1 MLRRHAGAV
10 KPRGDSREARR
21 VGTFNLC
28 AGWARRYNGLMTT
41 MTDEQKRIRGYLE
54 AQGAKLSPAAIV
66 EKVREAM
73 GRLRAAAEAVPSLRF
88 AESPAPGEWS
98 ANEVMA
104 HVVDAGRHF
113 GEGILSALDGRPPGE
128 RRHADDRPAAPRHTA
143 VEWLAM
149 LDQDREALFDRAL
162 HADATARLEQ
172 SISHGFFGMLNWRET
187 LLFIRIHDLDHA
199 GQLEKIAAALG
210 ARA

>member
-1 MLRRHAGAV
+1 
-10 KPRGDSREARR
+10 
-21 VGTFNLC
+21 
-28 AGWARRYNGLMTT
+28 MTT

-54 AQGAKLSPAAIV
+54 AQGAKLTPVAIV

-73 GRLRAAAEAVPSLRF
+73 GRLRAAAVAVPPAQF
-88 AESPAPGEWS
+88 AEAPAPGEWS

-104 HVVDAGRHF
+104 HVFDAGRHF
-113 GEGILSALDGRPPGE
+113 GEGILRALDGHPPGE
-128 RRHADDRPAAPRHTA
+128 RRHADERPAAPSHPA
-143 VEWLAM
+143 AEWLAM
-149 LDQDREALFDRAL
+149 LDRDREALFERAL
-162 HADATARLEQ
+162 RADPAARLEQ
-172 SISHGFFGMLNWRET
+172 SISHGFFGLLNWRET